1 LPIRQ
6 NGRIRKKS
14 EEKEKLSEEKKP
26 EKKVVSRRGFI
37 QGAVAGLVVGAAATY
52 GATTMMQPPT
62 ATPKPTAPVEKAP
75 TNGKTVTYNINGEPI
90 TIFVQP
96 NWTLL
101 DVIRKEIGL
110 TGTKKGCDYGECG
123 ACSVL
128 VNGKHMLACMM
139 LAIEAD
145 GKEIT
150 TIEGLGKYGALHPLQ
165 ESFIRNQAFQCGF
178 CTPGMIIAAKA
189 LKDEI
194 SNPSEDEIRRAISGN
209 LCRCGEYAR
218 AVKAIQEA

>member
-1 LPIRQ
+1 M
-6 NGRIRKKS
+6 S
-14 EEKEKLSEEKKP
+14 ESKTNK
-26 EKKVVSRRGFI
+26 VSRRGFVK
-37 QGAVAGLVVGAAATY
+37 GAVAGLVVGAAATY
-52 GATTMMQPPT
+52 GVTTLTETKPITPTMQPL
-62 ATPKPTAPVEKAP
+62 EKAP
-75 TNGKTVTYNINGEPI
+75 VNGKTVVYTLNGSPV
-90 TIFVQP
+90 TLFVQP

-110 TGTKKGCDYGECG
+110 TGTKKSCDYGECG

-128 VNGKHMLACMM
+128 VNGKLMLSCMM

-150 TIEGLGKYGALHPLQ
+150 TIEGLGKDGGLHPLQ
-165 ESFIRNQAFQCGF
+165 ESFIKNKAFQCGF

-194 SNPSEDEIRRAISGN
+194 PNPSEDEIRRAISGN